1 MQRAGK
7 YWGFPGG
14 GSGTE
19 PVNARDLRDTG
30 SIPGSERSPG
40 EGNGSPLQYSCLENP
55 MDRGAWWTMVHRVTK
70 SWTQLNDFAQGNIE
84 KQMEYLVCVTVSVSW
99 LKTIFL

>member
-40 EGNGSPLQYSCLENP
+40 EGNGYALQYSGLENS
-55 MDRGAWWTMVHRVTK
+55 MDCIVFRVAK
-70 SWTQLNDFAQGNIE
+70 SQTQLSDFNFHE
-84 KQMEYLVCVTVSVSW
+84 LVKIFKNFFFTFQLHVV
-99 LKTIFL
+99 LKY